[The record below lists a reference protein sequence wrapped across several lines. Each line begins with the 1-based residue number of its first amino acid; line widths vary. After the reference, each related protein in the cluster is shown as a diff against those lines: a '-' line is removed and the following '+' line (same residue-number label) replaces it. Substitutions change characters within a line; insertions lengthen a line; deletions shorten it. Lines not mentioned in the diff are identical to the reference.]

1 MTTTGIKVRFNLGRG
16 ANYKKWKIIYPEGL
30 IVYHNPNEVQLI
42 LKTCRLI
49 NQKNQSKKIFDG
61 ANKSVCAWVLC
72 EEIEIHYGKPFN
84 VSDNPEIRFNP
95 RIKPNWV
102 VDGVESD
109 NLLIREVVTDEN
121 KLYLSVK

>member
-30 IVYHNPNEVQLI
+30 IVHHNPNEVQLI